1 MRRMVVVL
9 AIIATGLAIA
19 LPAAASPVIET
30 NPSKA
35 WDIPAGQCPNLADG
49 TSLTGLG
56 SEKSITTVRTAA
68 SGVRTI
74 MNTTH
79 THGTSIDQDGNVYV
93 FDYSNEFRGTETAP
107 GSNVF
112 TGLMTDHFVNS
123 GSGPATLNN
132 GFVAN
137 ITFNDDFSVF
147 FFNGDPISSHGDPL
161 DFAAGGTAACDPL

>member
-1 MRRMVVVL
+1 MRRLAVVL
-9 AIIATGLAIA
+9 AIIATPLATA
-19 LPAAASPVIET
+19 LPAAAGPLIET
-30 NPSKA
+30 NQVD
-35 WDIPAGQCPNLADG
+35 WDIPSGQCPNLAPG
-49 TSLTGLG
+49 TTLTGSG
-56 SEKSITTVRTAA
+56 NEMSITTLRTNA

-79 THGTSIDQDGNVYV
+79 THGTSFDQNENVYV

-107 GSNVF
+107 GSGLF
-112 TGLMTDHFVNS
+112 TGLMTDHFSNS
-123 GSGPATLNN
+123 GSGPAKLNN
-132 GFVAN
+132 GFVAS